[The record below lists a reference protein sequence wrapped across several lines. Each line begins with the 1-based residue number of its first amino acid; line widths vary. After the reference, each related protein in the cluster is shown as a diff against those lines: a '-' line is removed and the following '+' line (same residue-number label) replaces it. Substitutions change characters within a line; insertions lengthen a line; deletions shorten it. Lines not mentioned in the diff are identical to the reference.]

1 MISLE
6 KSNLISHQTLKVQ
19 FPNFPDHL
27 HQTVQPET
35 GNLLEAPLA
44 PIASQR
50 LKVADGTLV
59 IQDTLG
65 G

>member
-35 GNLLEAPLA
+35 GNLPFESQPLS
-44 PIASQR
+44 PPS
-50 LKVADGTLV
+50 LV
-59 IQDTLG
+59 SVSKLPMAHR
-65 G
+65 

>member
-44 PIASQR
+44 HIASQR
-50 LKVADGTLV
+50 LKVADGT
-59 IQDTLG
+59 
-65 G
+65 